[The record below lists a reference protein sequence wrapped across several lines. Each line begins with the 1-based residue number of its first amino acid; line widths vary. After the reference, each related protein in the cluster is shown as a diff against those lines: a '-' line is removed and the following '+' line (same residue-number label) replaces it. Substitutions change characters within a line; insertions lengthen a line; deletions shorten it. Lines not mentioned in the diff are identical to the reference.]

1 MTTDIRKQIRTDY
14 EKVFSTDEGKRVLS
28 EILKY
33 CHADKPIHVP
43 GDPYSTAHNAGLHSV
58 AQHLSGML
66 SKSVQQM
73 FDASKEMD
81 LFKIQTRKTENK

>member
-1 MTTDIRKQIRTDY
+1 MVTDIRKQIRTDY

-28 EILKY
+28 EIFKY
-33 CHADKPIHVP
+33 CHVDGKSHIP
-43 GDPYSTAHNAGLHSV
+43 GDPYTTAYNLGQLDV
-58 AQHLSGML
+58 AIHISGML